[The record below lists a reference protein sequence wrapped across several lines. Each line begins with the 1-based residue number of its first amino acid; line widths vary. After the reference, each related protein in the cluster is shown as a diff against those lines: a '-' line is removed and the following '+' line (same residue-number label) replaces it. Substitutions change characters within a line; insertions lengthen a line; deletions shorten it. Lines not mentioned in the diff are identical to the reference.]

1 MATLLVKVASSM
13 TLDGAQALIMGQH
26 SYLEFVR
33 SFPSFRTIQF
43 TAPSEDQS
51 SIDAIRSLAYVHG
64 ATYDKE
70 YKIDPVEGGE
80 TAVAEW
86 ETDTLEDN
94 TSEISG
100 QRNTRIITSSGGG
113 TIYVKVAN
121 YSGNQRFQLSSTQ
134 GGVYSRIATYSGFV
148 QGGTYTFDQSDASN
162 TGHRLAFSL
171 TPDGTHRDGV
181 QYTYNVTT
189 AGTPGSSGAYT
200 RITVDSV
207 TASVLYWYNVSNA
220 DYGAYDDSPLR
231 YGAICIHDFWHLD
244 RISKQSR
251 SFMNGLYNTTEEAD
265 GVDVYVLDTGIR
277 GASRPTGSGV
287 GLHPELFDI
296 TNNADLNGLSEQQ
309 AYRVYEVPGYSSGYT
324 VNGVANSNEDD
335 NAHGTWCANLIGGIK
350 SGVAHKVKFY
360 ALKCFSSGGSGSL
373 SGIMNAYQAVINH
386 NDSGNANYKGNTRPA
401 IINAS
406 FGSTQPSGQFPYVEL
421 NEAGVDAGFDVE
433 LYDETEKD
441 VVDANIVLVRSAGN
455 GFKDS
460 SDSFLG
466 PLQGRFQ
473 AGTRS
478 AGYPDGDV
486 NTVDTIS
493 RRSL

>member
-51 SIDAIRSLAYVHG
+51 SIDEIRSLAYVHG

-70 YKIDPVEGGE
+70 YQIDPVVGGE
-80 TAVAEW
+80 TAIAEW
-86 ETDTLEDN
+86 ETDIIETNAEEVEG
-94 TSEISG
+94 T
-100 QRNTRIITSSGGG
+100 RNTRIITSSGGG

-121 YSGNQRFQLSSTQ
+121 YGGNLRFQLSSTQ

-148 QGGTYTFDQSDASN
+148 QGGTYTFDQSDSSN

-171 TPDGTHRDGV
+171 TPDGTHRGGT

-207 TASVLYWYNVSNA
+207 TASVLYWYNVSNS

-251 SFMNGLYNTTEEAD
+251 SFLNGVYNTTEEAD

-277 GASRPTGSGV
+277 GASRPTGTNV
-287 GLHPELFDI
+287 GLHPELFDKN
-296 TNNADLNGLSEQQ
+296 NNADMNGLSEQQ
-309 AYRVYEVPGYSSGYT
+309 SYRVYEVAGYSSGYT

-335 NAHGTWCANLIGGIK
+335 NGHGTYCANLIGGIK
-350 SGVAHKVKFY
+350 SGVANETKFY
-360 ALKCFSSGGSGSL
+360 ALKCFSSFGSGSL

-386 NDSGNANYKGNTRPA
+386 NDSGHVNYKGNTRPA
-401 IINAS
+401 VINSS
-406 FGSTQPSGQFPYVEL
+406 FGATQPSGSFPYIEL
-421 NEAGVDAGFDVE
+421 NEAGTDSGFDVE
-433 LYDETEKD
+433 LYDETE
-441 VVDANIVLVRSAGN
+441 
-455 GFKDS
+455 
-460 SDSFLG
+460 
-466 PLQGRFQ
+466 
-473 AGTRS
+473 
-478 AGYPDGDV
+478 
-486 NTVDTIS
+486 TVSYTHLTLPTN
-493 RRSL
+493 REV